1 LSDVLFL
8 VLGLLT
14 MYVYFKLI
22 HLLNDQLN
30 YSSLNIVIWI
40 IIALNAIFTGTL
52 VLDLYASTMSADT
65 LASNEGYLV
74 GSAMT
79 VAAGSMILF
88 GILDIILGIALLRAA
103 VPVPSVLKIFA
114 VIAIIQGVFEVSL
127 FLSFMTLFIFPLA
140 MIILAAAF
148 MRNPDS
154 IEVV

>member
-1 LSDVLFL
+1 
-8 VLGLLT
+8 

-79 VAAGSMILF
+79 IAAGSMILF

>member
-1 LSDVLFL
+1 
-8 VLGLLT
+8 
-14 MYVYFKLI
+14 
-22 HLLNDQLN
+22 
-30 YSSLNIVIWI
+30 
-40 IIALNAIFTGTL
+40 
-52 VLDLYASTMSADT
+52 
-65 LASNEGYLV
+65 
-74 GSAMT
+74 MT
-79 VAAGSMILF
+79 IAAGSMILF